1 MKHYTT
7 VMVVVLSLIVL
18 QLANVHIA
26 EATTHNPWNPFHG
39 NSTIR
44 VFGNPKPLK
53 HSILAIITGYNTVA
67 GQTDDTPCMAA
78 GGWICGRTDVIAC
91 PRTLPLHTWVEVEG
105 LGLFECMDRTASKY
119 NGRFDISFDQDVH
132 AALQWGKQSRI
143 ITYEGEY

>member
-1 MKHYTT
+1 MLLFQWIPTQTHAGSLELTLACHRFSCPQQD
-7 VMVVVLSLIVL
+7 LS
-18 QLANVHIA
+18 
-26 EATTHNPWNPFHG
+26 
-39 NSTIR
+39 
-44 VFGNPKPLK
+44 VFGEPKQLR
-53 HSILAIITGYNTVA
+53 HSILATVTAYNTVA
-67 GQTDDTPCMAA
+67 GQTDDSPCVAA

-91 PRTLPLHTWVEVEG
+91 PRTLPLHSWVEVEG